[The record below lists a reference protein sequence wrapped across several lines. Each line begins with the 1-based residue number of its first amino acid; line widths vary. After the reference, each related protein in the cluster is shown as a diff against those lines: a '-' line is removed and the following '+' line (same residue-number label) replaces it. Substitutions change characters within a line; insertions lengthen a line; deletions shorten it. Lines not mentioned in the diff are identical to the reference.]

1 MANAYQMVALMMTI
15 ANEEKIVIKEN
26 VKNPVKMEFQVAQKA
41 DTVILI
47 TMFAF
52 YLVSLIR
59 IVVLNINALNVAIV
73 RNLVGMTR
81 NVQIVINIVTS
92 KPFVT
97 HSILMYNCSDK
108 S

>member
-1 MANAYQMVALMMTI
+1 MRGNVNLVALMMTI

-52 YLVSLIR
+52 YHVSLIR
-59 IVVLNINALNVAIV
+59 IVVLTINALNMAIV

-81 NVQIVINIVTS
+81 NVQIGINIVTS
-92 KPFVT
+92 KPFIT
-97 HSILMYNCSDK
+97 Q
-108 S
+108 

>member
-1 MANAYQMVALMMTI
+1 MRGNVNLVALMMTI

-59 IVVLNINALNVAIV
+59 IVVLTINALNMAIV

-81 NVQIVINIVTS
+81 NVQIGINIVTS
-92 KPFVT
+92 KPFIT
-97 HSILMYNCSDK
+97 Q
-108 S
+108 

>member
-1 MANAYQMVALMMTI
+1 MVALMMTI